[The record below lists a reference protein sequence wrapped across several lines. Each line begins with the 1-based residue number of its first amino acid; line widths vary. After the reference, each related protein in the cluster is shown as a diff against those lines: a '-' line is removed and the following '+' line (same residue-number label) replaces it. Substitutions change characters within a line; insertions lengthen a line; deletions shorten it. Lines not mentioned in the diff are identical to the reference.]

1 MFPRAPTYR
10 GLSGNVQP
18 FWILGD
24 VFLRQAGFGPFFFF
38 CGFLGPFID
47 AFTIIYPLK
56 NGKCIYMM
64 IYDL

>member
-38 CGFLGPFID
+38 FSVDFWVHL
-47 AFTIIYPLK
+47 
-56 NGKCIYMM
+56 
-64 IYDL
+64 